1 MSSNEEKDN
10 RTRVLFCEGNI
21 DGTIGGSYF
30 SLLFLVAGLDRSRFD
45 PVVVFRSSNSLIS
58 RYNQNG
64 IRTLVVRKPKPTVL
78 VKQESSGNLLSA
90 ILRPVLRSTQRVIN
104 FVRFLPL
111 DAIRCRQLLR
121 RERIDIVHLNNSVI
135 RNHEWMLGALLAGIP
150 CITHERGIN
159 AHYSWLSRF
168 LATRIDGVIS
178 ISQAVKDSLDVGGVT
193 AKTSA
198 IIYNGINPGE
208 MKVVTPNE
216 AIRERHG
223 IPLDAPLIGV
233 IGNIKQWK
241 GQETAVRAL
250 PAVLEQHPNTY
261 CLFIGDVADDDQPYF
276 QGLNELTESHKISD
290 RVVFTGYTSDV
301 PDYMNALD
309 VVLHTSVDPEP
320 FGRVLIE
327 AMSLRKPLIGAA
339 AGAVPEIIDNGKT
352 GLTFQPGDADDLAR
366 CINEILGS
374 PESAEQM
381 GAAGYKR
388 LECLFHI
395 DTNIA
400 KTQSYYSEI
409 LK

>member
-1 MSSNEEKDN
+1 MNGDQHTARPS
-10 RTRVLFCEGNI
+10 RVLFCEGNI

-309 VVLHTSVDPEP
+309 VVLHTSADPEP
-320 FGRVLIE
+320 F
-327 AMSLRKPLIGAA
+327 
-339 AGAVPEIIDNGKT
+339 
-352 GLTFQPGDADDLAR
+352 
-366 CINEILGS
+366 
-374 PESAEQM
+374 
-381 GAAGYKR
+381 
-388 LECLFHI
+388 
-395 DTNIA
+395 
-400 KTQSYYSEI
+400 
-409 LK
+409 